1 MSCRDAHSYSRQVRR
16 TAVLSTLHRDKKDVD
31 TKLTH
36 STGLCIG
43 DCFFFNRKTAETA
56 QRVLLDPTL
65 SLPEG
70 NTLSYCG
77 TFVTAE
83 EPTLVCYYYRKEI
96 QPVHP
101 KGKQF

>member
-1 MSCRDAHSYSRQVRR
+1 M
-16 TAVLSTLHRDKKDVD
+16 LSTLHRDKKDVD

-83 EPTLVCYYYRKEI
+83 EPTLVCYYYHKEI